1 MADTNGTVTIIPAPD
16 GYVVD
21 FANPQTQF
29 VIKSYTVAAVEMTL
43 AFLFLIQRLYTKV
56 AIMKNFQLEDGKLL
70 LNARWNALHAYAIQA
85 SSLLLGY
92 SVWVLKYVCSWDLL
106 MELSG
111 GMPGRSVSSSMD
123 FTRG

>member
-1 MADTNGTVTIIPAPD
+1 MADTNETVTIIPAPD

-70 LNARWNALHAYAIQA
+70 LNAR
-85 SSLLLGY
+85 
-92 SVWVLKYVCSWDLL
+92 
-106 MELSG
+106 
-111 GMPGRSVSSSMD
+111 
-123 FTRG
+123 

>member
-43 AFLFLIQRLYTKV
+43 AFLFLVQRLYTKV
-56 AIMKNFQLEDGKLL
+56 VIMKNFQLEDSKSLL
-70 LNARWNALHAYAIQA
+70 YTRWNAVHAYAIQV

-92 SVWVLKYVCSWDLL
+92 SVWAPKYVCSWGSL